1 MPRLVPDP
9 RHWPQKRGS
18 MNFRWTMTT
27 RRKFLQSAAAA
38 LAAPYAG
45 VLPRGERPPLGFSTL
60 GCPAWTWTQIVS
72 FAQAHDYVAIELRGL
87 QTNMDLTLAPEFS
100 REGGR
105 LDLTTQQLRERGLR
119 VSCLGASAH
128 MHEQDPT
135 KRAAQLDEARRFID
149 LAEALRAPY
158 VRVFGNNYVS
168 GVPRQAMLAHI
179 ARGLRELGDYARPKG
194 VTVVMESHGD
204 FTDSPTLLEILQQAD
219 SPAVALLWDAHHTFV
234 SGKEAPEDTVRQV
247 GRYIRHTHLK
257 DSVAAGTDRRYVLTG
272 TGEVPVRRQIEALVR
287 MGYRGVYSFEWEKRW
302 HPEIA
307 EPEVAIAQFAT
318 VAGEYLRGAGV
329 AATPRR

>member
-1 MPRLVPDP
+1 MI
-9 RHWPQKRGS
+9 
-18 MNFRWTMTT
+18 T
-27 RRKFLQSAAAA
+27 RREFLHASAAV
-38 LAAPYAG
+38 LAAPYG
-45 VLPRGERPPLGFSTL
+45 RLPTEGDLLPLGFSTL
-60 GCPAWTWTQIVS
+60 GCPAWTWTEILD
-72 FAQAHDYVAIELRGL
+72 FARSHGFAAVELRGL

-100 REGGR
+100 RESGR
-105 LDLTTQQLRERGLR
+105 LDLSKQQLRDRGLR

-158 VRVFGNNYVS
+158 VRVFGNNYVK
-168 GVPRQAMLAHI
+168 GVPRDVMLAHI

-194 VTVVMESHGD
+194 VTVLIESHGD
-204 FTDSPTLLEILQQAD
+204 FTDSPALLAILQQAD
-219 SPAVALLWDAHHTFV
+219 SPGAGLLWDAHHTFV
-234 SGKEAPEDTVRQV
+234 SGKEAPEDTVLQV

-257 DSVAAGTDRRYVLTG
+257 DSVPAGADRRYVLTG
-272 TGEVPVRRQIEALVR
+272 TGDVPVRRQIEALVR
-287 MGYRGVYSFEWEKRW
+287 IGYRGVYSFEWEKRW

-318 VAGEYLRGAGV
+318 VAGEYLHGAGG
-329 AATPRR
+329 R